1 MQEKENNHVTSQ
13 LCLPPQM
20 VPKQCSNI
28 LISLLCC
35 IALEPQHLNSRTRH
49 NSYR

>member
-28 LISLLCC
+28 NFFIMLHCFGTTTSKF
-35 IALEPQHLNSRTRH
+35 QN
-49 NSYR
+49 